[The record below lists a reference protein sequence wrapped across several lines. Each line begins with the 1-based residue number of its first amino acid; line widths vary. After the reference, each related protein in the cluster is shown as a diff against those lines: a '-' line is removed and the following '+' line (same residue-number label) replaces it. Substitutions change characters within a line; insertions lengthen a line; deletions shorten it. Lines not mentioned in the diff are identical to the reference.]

1 MGKLSFKNINKIYAN
16 GFHAVHNFDLE
27 VGDGEFIVFVGPSG
41 CGKSTVLRMV
51 AGLEE
56 ISGGDLLLD
65 GKVINKCPPVE
76 RDIAVV
82 FQDYALYGNMTVY
95 DNVGMSLRVRHEK
108 DTVIYDKVQEASQ
121 ILGLNSLLKR
131 LPGQLSGGQKQR
143 VALGRSVVRQPR
155 VFLMDEPLSNLDAKL
170 RTSTRAEIVK
180 LQRDLAVTTIYVTHD
195 QTEAMTMADRMVVLK
210 DGIIQQ
216 IGTPREIYYEPCNMF
231 VAGFIGAPQMNFIE
245 GRLDGNEF
253 VFGSHRLRLAA
264 DTVAGLN
271 GYKDKKLVLGI
282 RPEQFAIAESQD
294 KVSPPHVRSAESKKS
309 ADTVTGELEN
319 KEFLGNYHILYVRV
333 GEDILLCRIEGLED
347 KFDRQVTLRFGRE
360 HLYFF
365 DQKTTQLVHY
375 ATEGKA
381 GEKHE

>member
-1 MGKLSFKNINKIYAN
+1 MGKLEFRKINKIYPN

-27 VGDGEFIVFVGPSG
+27 VEDGEFVVFVGPSG
-41 CGKSTVLRMV
+41 CGKSTVLRMI

-56 ISGGDLLLD
+56 ISGGELDLD

-108 DTVIYDKVQEASQ
+108 DTAIYDKVMEASG
-121 ILGLNSLLKR
+121 ILGLDSMLKR

-143 VALGRSVVRQPR
+143 VALGRSVVRQPK

-180 LQRDLAVTTIYVTHD
+180 LQRDLNVTTIYVTHD

-216 IGTPREIYYEPCNMF
+216 VGTPREIYYEPRNMF
-231 VAGFIGAPQMNFIE
+231 VAGFIGAPQMNFIP
-245 GRLDGNEF
+245 GRMAGSRF
-253 VFGSHRLRLAA
+253 VFGQQALDIPEHIAA
-264 DTVAGLN
+264 QL
-271 GYKDKKLVLGI
+271 KDHQDRELVLGI
-282 RPEQFAIAESQD
+282 RPEQFSVAAGTDGRTI
-294 KVSPPHVRSAESKKS
+294 
-309 ADTVTGELEN
+309 TGVLEN
-319 KEFLGNYHILYVRV
+319 KEFLGNYYILYVRV
-333 GEDILLCRIEGLED
+333 GDQILSCRIEGMED
-347 KFDRQVTLRFGRE
+347 RFGEQVKIRFGME
-360 HLYFF
+360 HIYFYDKETTELVLY
-365 DQKTTQLVHY
+365 
-375 ATEGKA
+375 GKA
-381 GEKHE
+381 GDDYE